1 MAGQSTLKKPAAA
14 RQSTPSSLKRPAASM
29 SDTLNDLRKGVKH
42 SKDDGDNA
50 GDSSSEEP
58 ASQDDAD
65 GSKRSKGKALKFAAM
80 RDKLPPHIVELY
92 DKGALE
98 KASPRAFRTQIVN
111 TLFKRTKQGR
121 YVLKV
126 DKPLFEEAKKIYE
139 RKWGSEK
146 QKSFPRSVIR
156 GLYFGNSE
164 PDLQAALDCGDVYVV
179 PSSTTDGKEMYAFHT
194 EEIGMERHVFRGSQ
208 NF

>member
-14 RQSTPSSLKRPAASM
+14 RQSTSSLKRPAASM
-29 SDTLNDLRKGVKH
+29 SDTLNDLRKGVKND
-42 SKDDGDNA
+42 KEDGDNA

-58 ASQDDAD
+58 ASQDAGEDD
-65 GSKRSKGKALKFAAM
+65 SKRSKGKALKFAAM
-80 RDKLPPHIVELY
+80 KDKLPPHIVELY

-126 DKPLFEEAKKIYE
+126 DRPLFEEAKKIYE
-139 RKWGSEK
+139 RKWGNEK

-179 PSSTTDGKEMYAFHT
+179 PSSTADGKEMYAFHT
-194 EEIGMERHVFRGSQ
+194 EEVGIERHVFRGSH